1 MIIERTRHEIN
12 LLGED
17 FTRWRTRATAR
28 GRGVGD
34 LFAGRATP
42 ARAEIL
48 RYARITAVLC
58 IVFAI
63 LYVVGGAVPVG
74 FDWKCCFSTG
84 NLGSFFVPWMYPIVQ
99 LFNPQSL
106 FAITILALV
115 VRMWRYRARA
125 WRIALALISLPTLWL
140 LFLGNVDGLV
150 MVGLLLL
157 PVLGVPLV
165 LVKPQVASFSLLAN
179 RRSIAATMVWVLI
192 SIVLWGP
199 WPLNFLGVG
208 NAAWR
213 EAWPQDITL
222 YPWGVLIALPLL
234 WWSRGDEDMLMA
246 AGSLMTPHL
255 FPYHFYVL
263 MPALGRMNAF
273 WTLLSWGL
281 SFSPLLANYWG
292 PAAWHFGNLLSLT
305 LWAGLYVQRRTE
317 QRRLQNA
324 VHNG

>member
-1 MIIERTRHEIN
+1 MITWLQSEIN
-12 LLGED
+12 GSRQDFQNWQGRMARRRRGLADLL
-17 FTRWRTRATAR
+17 
-28 GRGVGD
+28 
-34 LFAGRATP
+34 AGRPTTE
-42 ARAEIL
+42 RREMIGTL
-48 RYARITAVLC
+48 RFLAIIGVTYLC
-58 IVFAI
+58 
-63 LYVVGGAVPVG
+63 LYWVGHFIPVG

-99 LFNPQSL
+99 LFNPQSM

-179 RRSIAATMVWVLI
+179 RRSITATIVWLVI

-222 YPWGVLIALPLL
+222 YPWGALLALPLL

-263 MPALGRMNAF
+263 MPALGRMTAF
-273 WTLLSWGL
+273 WALLSWGL

-292 PAAWHFGNLLSLT
+292 PAAWHFGNLTSLT
-305 LWAGLYVQRRTE
+305 MWVGLYLRRRAVQRN
-317 QRRLQNA
+317 LQGA
-324 VHNG
+324 VQSG